1 MTGLNNV
8 RNKLKMILED
18 PEFCLFE
25 LTDFC
30 VAKTK
35 GRLTIS
41 KNQNSF
47 GIEYTP
53 DGNFFEGISWLVD
66 DLEEALTTI
75 EGLSKSIYIHQQMLL
90 CGKELEKYKMFCE
103 CLIQLWGYDKD
114 CYVCGENAYCFMT
127 ECRHSICVY
136 CFKLSIDIQNTFT
149 CGLCRHSTT
158 FPSSK

>member
-75 EGLSKSIYIHQQMLL
+75 EELSKSIYIHQQMLL
-90 CGKELEKYKMFCE
+90 CGKELEKYN
-103 CLIQLWGYDKD
+103 G
-114 CYVCGENAYCFMT
+114 
-127 ECRHSICVY
+127 
-136 CFKLSIDIQNTFT
+136 LSERI
-149 CGLCRHSTT
+149 S
-158 FPSSK
+158 